1 MARAQDLVYRKTADG
16 QAELAQRRHG
26 LGPRARG
33 VLVMVNGVDP
43 LQRLIER
50 LGPEVLETL
59 ALLRQHGLIE
69 AIAQAE
75 QSAARAP
82 RADTAAPHA
91 DAAGPPLATAA
102 VVRPEPASPPPAA
115 PAPPALDPARH
126 RAAAQAL
133 VALLL
138 PFFGPD
144 APRIAETALRA
155 RSVAEFN
162 QGVGEV
168 ADRLAIHLGR
178 RKAAE
183 ATDRLRL

>member
-33 VLVMVNGVDP
+33 VLVMVNGVEP
-43 LQRLIER
+43 LQRLVER
-50 LGPEVLETL
+50 MGPEVLETL

-75 QSAARAP
+75 QAAVRAP
-82 RADTAAPHA
+82 RADTAPPAPA
-91 DAAGPPLATAA
+91 PAPAPAAAA
-102 VVRPEPASPPPAA
+102 RAEPPAA
-115 PAPPALDPARH
+115 PAAPALDPARH

>member
-1 MARAQDLVYRKTADG
+1 MAKAQDLVYRKTADG

-33 VLVMVNGVDP
+33 VLVMVNGVEP
-43 LQRLIER
+43 LQRLVER
-50 LGPEVLETL
+50 MGPEVLETL

-75 QSAARAP
+75 QAVARAP
-82 RADTAAPHA
+82 RTDTAAPDPVPA
-91 DAAGPPLATAA
+91 PTPAAQTEPPAA
-102 VVRPEPASPPPAA
+102 PTAA
-115 PAPPALDPARH
+115 PAPPTLDPARH

-162 QGVGEV
+162 RGVGEV